1 MRKTRLGQ
9 ELIAGLE
16 EALEHEKGAKKLRTS
31 ELELSEPAR
40 PWKKEQIAQL
50 RKQRFGVSQPVFASL
65 LSVTASTV
73 RAWEQGQ
80 KSPSGAAR
88 RLLEVAAIAP
98 DIFARLSK
106 EAFAGTK
113 FSYTLWDTHS
123 QLADRPRAVK
133 NAPKRSKKAVKSRI
147 K

>member
-16 EALEHEKGAKKLRTS
+16 EALKHEKGAKKLRTS
-31 ELELSEPAR
+31 ELEISEPAR
-40 PWKKEQIAQL
+40 PWKKEQISQL

-65 LSVTASTV
+65 LSVTVSTV

-88 RLLEVAAIAP
+88 RLLEVAALAP
-98 DIFARLSK
+98 DFFMRLSK
-106 EAFAGTK
+106 EALAG
-113 FSYTLWDTHS
+113 SQYAYQPWATHS
-123 QLADRPRAVK
+123 QVADRPTEMK
-133 NAPKRSKKAVKSRI
+133 NFPRRSKKAAKSRT